1 MSSLVIAIFLL
12 SIGASFVQ
20 RTTVFGRKGE
30 AIVDANIKAL
40 AIGRQAQR

>member
-1 MSSLVIAIFLL
+1 MAIQ
-12 SIGASFVQ
+12 VTYR
-20 RTTVFGRKGE
+20 RTIGRKGE

>member
-1 MSSLVIAIFLL
+1 MTMTQTYFL
-12 SIGASFVQ
+12 IGNVMMTFV
-20 RTTVFGRKGE
+20 RVFGRKGE